1 MRVSSFKTST
11 LAISDPLQKPTL
23 EKEFFNSY
31 MTNFM
36 QETYSSYQ
44 IWKLVFTIN
53 HRNKPMLI
61 KVTIHVH
68 KIIATNIKAMS
79 EPHTDSGCV
88 GPLFHHT
95 VDQFLHRR

>member
-1 MRVSSFKTST
+1 MRVSSGAVSFRT
-11 LAISDPLQKPTL
+11 PTL
-23 EKEFFNSY
+23 IPVRSQLWIKFFNSY